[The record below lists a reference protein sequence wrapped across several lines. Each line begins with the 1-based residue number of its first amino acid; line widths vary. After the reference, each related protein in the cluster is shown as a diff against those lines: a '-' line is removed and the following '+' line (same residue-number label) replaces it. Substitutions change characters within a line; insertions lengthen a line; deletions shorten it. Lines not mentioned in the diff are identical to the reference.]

1 MEKLKIE
8 AILFK
13 NKLDPIANIS
23 DWVTY
28 ENLKWEETSSLEIK
42 IPQSIKGI
50 KYYPY
55 NEIKEKRYIVVDN
68 KRRYIIEDITADK
81 DQDNSIL
88 NVKAYSLESILEKRY
103 ISIESFPHT
112 VKSIFK
118 LIEEV
123 SGWKVNIKDNLL
135 ESDVTYNVE
144 GEFKI
149 LTLIRD
155 TLEPLYE
162 IHCNF
167 DTINCVINV
176 YDRNN
181 KEYSIY
187 ADYDNLIDEIE
198 INNNTDEQITRLIND
213 TDISIALE
221 HIENT
226 EYIEDFSFLIDK
238 DNVTNDL
245 KSALNR
251 YDLFLKSKE
260 NEFQNLKN
268 QMNSLENQYASI
280 EENITKQEEL
290 VKSKKEEQEKY
301 ESDSKEYKALE
312 NEINNLEDEIIPGL
326 EKSLENKQI
335 EIDNKTEEFIELGE
349 KVSKE
354 NSNCFSEE
362 ELLEFNE
369 LITESKYTDSVSLSS
384 EDLFNNM
391 KYKLEYLN
399 APKYEYK
406 LNALTLKKIIDKLS
420 KDINLL
426 GSFFYFK
433 ENIMPLDELRIV
445 GYRVNYVDNTIDN
458 IEFSTS
464 KKNENKLDF
473 FGNVVSENSKAKK
486 KIDKVIVSINRIEEG
501 LEAKVTKGDIESIV
515 THKAD
520 KWGLSFKGKLK
531 GANYEFD
538 GTGMTIYNG
547 DIVVKN
553 ANEKTIL
560 WVDSETGKL
569 SCDSLKVFGDDTNVE
584 FSGPGAKNI
593 IFKSDN
599 NKSLFL
605 NFLRGT
611 SGKARIGIYAQDSL
625 SERSYQLFIEP
636 GSDSTDKMPMVIV
649 RGSNSTS
656 ESNEEAEL
664 QVHGRIRAVGKLL
677 IGYGSTERDVG
688 NILSNYEQRIRALEG

>member
-1 MEKLKIE
+1 MKKLEIK

-13 NKLDPIANIS
+13 NKLEPIANIS

-28 ENLKWEETSSLEIK
+28 ENLKWEETSSLELK
-42 IPQSIKGI
+42 IPKSIKNI

-68 KRRYIIEDITADK
+68 KRRYIIEDITEDK
-81 DQDNSIL
+81 DKDNSIL

-118 LIEEV
+118 VIEEV

-144 GEFKI
+144 GEYKI

-162 IHCNF
+162 IHCDF
-167 DTINCVINV
+167 DTINCYIDV
-176 YDRNN
+176 YDRND

-187 ADYDNLIDEIE
+187 ADYDNIIDEIE

-226 EYIEDFSFLIDK
+226 EYIEDFSFLIHK

-245 KSALNR
+245 KAALNR

-260 NEFQNLKN
+260 NEFQNLKE
-268 QMNSLENQYASI
+268 QINSLESQYVAI
-280 EENITKQEEL
+280 EENIAKQEEL
-290 VKSKKEEQEKY
+290 IKSKQEEQEKY
-301 ESDSKEYKALE
+301 ESDSKEYKTLE
-312 NEINNLEDEIIPGL
+312 NEINNLEDEVIPGL
-326 EKSLENKQI
+326 EKSLESKQI
-335 EIDNKTEEFIELGE
+335 EIDNKTQEFIELGE

-369 LITESKYTDSVSLSS
+369 LVIESKYTDSVSLSS

-399 APKYEYK
+399 APKYEYDI
-406 LNALTLKKIIDKLS
+406 NVLTIKKIIDKLS
-420 KDINLL
+420 KDINL

-433 ENIMPLDELRIV
+433 ENIIPLDELRIV
-445 GYRVNYVDNTIDN
+445 GYRANYVDNTIDN
-458 IEFSTS
+458 LDFSTN

-473 FGNVVSENSKAKK
+473 FGNVVNENSKARK
-486 KIDKVIVSINRIEEG
+486 KIDKVIVSINRIEDG

-520 KWGLSFKGKLK
+520 K
-531 GANYEFD
+531 
-538 GTGMTIYNG
+538 
-547 DIVVKN
+547 
-553 ANEKTIL
+553 
-560 WVDSETGKL
+560 
-569 SCDSLKVFGDDTNVE
+569 
-584 FSGPGAKNI
+584 
-593 IFKSDN
+593 
-599 NKSLFL
+599 
-605 NFLRGT
+605 
-611 SGKARIGIYAQDSL
+611 
-625 SERSYQLFIEP
+625 
-636 GSDSTDKMPMVIV
+636 
-649 RGSNSTS
+649 
-656 ESNEEAEL
+656 
-664 QVHGRIRAVGKLL
+664 
-677 IGYGSTERDVG
+677 
-688 NILSNYEQRIRALEG
+688 